1 MRLINPI
8 KISYKNLTAAKF
20 RSFLTILGI
29 IIGVG
34 SVILIMAIGQSAQEL
49 ILDQVKG
56 IGTNLIGVIP
66 GASSDENSPPPAVMG
81 ISITTFTYDDLEAL
95 RNGKNVPEVIDGCGY
110 VVGSDTAK
118 YNGQDKAVSFTGTT
132 SSYINVETA
141 EVEKGRFFSKD
152 EETNLSKIAV
162 VGSKLSED
170 FFGNE
175 DPLGKTIKLKDQNF
189 TVVGVFKKR
198 GSSAFG
204 TSSQDDSIFV
214 PLKTGQKILLG
225 VNHLSFARL
234 KVKNPSL
241 IPSAIANTKITL
253 RERHKIKDPSK
264 DDFSVRDQAS
274 ALETITNITNIL
286 RYFLLAIGT
295 VSLIVGGVGIM
306 NVMLIAVNQRV
317 REVGLRKAVGARNLE
332 IITQFLLESAT
343 ISSLGGIIGIIL
355 GVLLSFLASII
366 IQSLNYYWP
375 FIISIPSV
383 FVAFGVSVLIGIL
396 FGIYPARKASRI
408 SPMEA
413 LRYE

>member
-1 MRLINPI
+1 M
-8 KISYKNLTAAKF
+8 
-20 RSFLTILGI
+20 LGI

-66 GASSDENSPPPAVMG
+66 GASSGENSPPPAAMG

-95 RNGKNVPEVIDGCGY
+95 RNTRNVPEVEDAAGY
-110 VVGSDTAK
+110 VIGSDTVA
-118 YNGQDKAVSFTGTT
+118 YNGTKKSISFNGVTA
-132 SSYINVETA
+132 SYINVETA
-141 EVEKGRFFSKD
+141 EVEKGRFFSKE

-162 VGSKLSED
+162 VGSKMAED
-170 FFGNE
+170 FFGNV
-175 DPLGKTIKLKDQNF
+175 DPLGKTIKIKDQNF
-189 TVVGVFKKR
+189 NVIGVFKKR
-198 GSSAFG
+198 GTSSFG
-204 TSSQDDSIFV
+204 MSSQDDTVFV

-225 VNHLSFARL
+225 TNYLSYARL
-234 KVKNPSL
+234 KVRSPDL
-241 IPSAIANTKITL
+241 IPSAIANTKTTL
-253 RERHKIKDPSK
+253 RERHNIKDPAK
-264 DDFSVRDQAS
+264 DDFSVRDQAA
-274 ALETITNITNIL
+274 ALETVTNITDIL

-317 REVGLRKAVGARNLE
+317 REVGLRKAVGARNGE
-332 IITQFLLESAT
+332 IISQFLIESAT

-355 GVLLSFLASII
+355 GIFLAFIASII
-366 IQSLNYYWP
+366 IQALNYHWP
-375 FIISIPSV
+375 FIVSVPSI

>member
-1 MRLINPI
+1 MKIINPI
-8 KISYKNLTAAKF
+8 KISYKNLTAAKL
-20 RSFLTILGI
+20 RSFLTMLGI

-66 GASSDENSPPPAVMG
+66 GASSDDKSPPAAAMG

-95 RNGKNVPEVIDGCGY
+95 LNSRNVPEVEAGAGY
-110 VVGSDTAK
+110 IIGSDTVS
-118 YNGQDKAVSFTGTT
+118 YGGLDKALSFTGTT
-132 SSYINVETA
+132 ASYINVETA
-141 EVEKGRFFSKD
+141 EVEKGRFFTKD
-152 EETNLSKIAV
+152 EENNLSKLV
-162 VGSKLSED
+162 VLGSKTAED
-170 FFGNE
+170 LFGSD
-175 DPLGKTIKLKDQNF
+175 DPLGKTIKIKEQNF
-189 TVVGVFKKR
+189 NVIGVFKKR
-198 GSSAFG
+198 GSSSFG
-204 TSSQDDSIFV
+204 LAGQDDSVFV

-225 VNHLSFARL
+225 INYLSFARL
-234 KVKNPSL
+234 KVRSPEL
-241 IPSAIANTKITL
+241 IPAAIANTKITL
-253 RERHKIKDPSK
+253 RERHHIKDPAK

-274 ALETITNITNIL
+274 ALEMITNITNIL

-317 REVGLRKAVGARNLE
+317 REVGLRKAVGARNSE
-332 IITQFLLESAT
+332 IISQFLIESAT
-343 ISSLGGIIGIIL
+343 ISSLGGIIGIIMGIFL
-355 GVLLSFLASII
+355 AFLASII
-366 IQSLNYYWP
+366 IQALGYFWP
-375 FIISIPSV
+375 LIISPSSI
-383 FVAFGVSVLIGIL
+383 FIAFGVSALIGIL

>member
-1 MRLINPI
+1 MKLINPV

-20 RSFLTILGI
+20 RSFLTMLGI

-66 GASSDENSPPPAVMG
+66 GASSDENSPPPAAMG

-95 RNGKNVPEVIDGCGY
+95 LNPRNVPEVIDGAGY
-110 VVGSDTAK
+110 VLGSETVT
-118 YNGQDKAVSFTGTT
+118 YNGIDKSLSFIGTT
-132 SSYINVETA
+132 ASYISVETA
-141 EVEKGRFFSKD
+141 EMERGRFFTK
-152 EETNLSKIAV
+152 EEEKNLSKLAV
-162 VGSKLSED
+162 VGSKVAEEY
-170 FFGNE
+170 FGND
-175 DPLGKTIKLKDQNF
+175 DPLGKSIKIKDQNF
-189 TVVGVFKKR
+189 NVIGVFKER

-204 TSSQDDSIFV
+204 ISNQDESVYV
-214 PLKTGQKILLG
+214 PLKTGQKTLLG
-225 VNHLSFARL
+225 INYLSFGRL
-234 KVKNPSL
+234 KVRSPEL

-253 RERHKIKDPSK
+253 RERHRIKDPSK

-295 VSLIVGGVGIM
+295 VSLAVGGVGIM

-317 REVGLRKAVGARNLE
+317 REVGLRKAVGARNSE
-332 IITQFLLESAT
+332 IILQFLIESAT

-355 GVLLSFLASII
+355 GVFLAFIASVV
-366 IQSLNYYWP
+366 IQALDYFWP
-375 FIISIPSV
+375 FIISIPSIL
-383 FVAFGVSVLIGIL
+383 VAFGVSFFIGII
-396 FGIYPARKASRI
+396 FGIYPARKASKV

>member
-1 MRLINPI
+1 MKLLNPI

-20 RSFLTILGI
+20 RSFLTMLGI

-66 GASSDENSPPPAVMG
+66 GASSGENSPPPAAMG
-81 ISITTFTYDDLEAL
+81 ISITTLTYDDLEAL
-95 RNGKNVPEVIDGCGY
+95 RNSRNVPEVVDGAGY
-110 VVGSDTAK
+110 VLGSDTVS
-118 YNGQDKAVSFTGTT
+118 YNGIDKALSFMGTT
-132 SSYINVETA
+132 ASYINVETA
-141 EVEKGRFFSKD
+141 EVEKGRFFTK
-152 EETNLSKIAV
+152 EEEANLSKIAV
-162 VGSKLSED
+162 IGSQVAED
-170 FFGNE
+170 LFGN
-175 DPLGKTIKLKDQNF
+175 DNPLGKTIKIKEQNF
-189 TVVGVFKKR
+189 NVIGVFKDR

-204 TSSQDDSIFV
+204 IGSQDDSVFV

-225 VNHLSFARL
+225 INYLSFARL
-234 KVKNPSL
+234 KVKNPEL
-241 IPSAIANTKITL
+241 IPAAIANAKTTL
-253 RERHKIKDPSK
+253 RERHHIKDIAK

-317 REVGLRKAVGARNLE
+317 REVGLRKAIGARNKE
-332 IITQFLLESAT
+332 IISQFLIESAT
-343 ISSLGGIIGIIL
+343 ISSLGGIIGIII
-355 GVLLSFLASII
+355 GVLLAFLASII
-366 IQSLNYYWP
+366 IQALNYYWP
-375 FIISIPSV
+375 MIISLPSI
-383 FVAFGVSVLIGIL
+383 FVAFGVSVLIGII
-396 FGIYPARKASRI
+396 FGIYPARKASKI

>member
-1 MRLINPI
+1 MKLINPI

-20 RSFLTILGI
+20 RSFLTMLGI

-66 GASSDENSPPPAVMG
+66 GASSSEKSPPAAAMG

-95 RNGKNVPEVIDGCGY
+95 INPRNVPEVEDGTGY
-110 VVGSDTAK
+110 VVGSETVS
-118 YNGQDKAVSFTGTT
+118 YNGLDKALSFTGTT
-132 SSYINVETA
+132 ASYINVETA
-141 EVEKGRFFSKD
+141 EVENGRFFTKE
-152 EETNLSKIAV
+152 EETNLSKVAV
-162 VGSKLSED
+162 VGSKMAAD
-170 FFGNE
+170 FFGN
-175 DPLGKTIKLKDQNF
+175 DNPVGKTIKIKDQNF
-189 TVVGVFKKR
+189 NVIGVFKER

-204 TSSQDDSIFV
+204 LAGQDNSVFV
-214 PLKTGQKILLG
+214 PVKTGQKILLG
-225 VNHLSFARL
+225 INYLAYARL
-234 KVKNPSL
+234 KVKSPDL
-241 IPSAIANTKITL
+241 IPSAIANTKTTL

-295 VSLIVGGVGIM
+295 ISLIVGGVGIM

-317 REVGLRKAVGARNLE
+317 REVGLRKAVGARNSE
-332 IITQFLLESAT
+332 IISQFLIESAT
-343 ISSLGGIIGIIL
+343 ISSLGGIVGIIL
-355 GVLLSFLASII
+355 GILLALLASVI
-366 IQSLNYYWP
+366 IQALNYHWP
-375 FIISIPSV
+375 FIISIPSIS
-383 FVAFGVSVLIGIL
+383 VAFGVSAFIGII

>member
-1 MRLINPI
+1 MKLLNPI
-8 KISYKNLTAAKF
+8 KISYKNLTAAKL
-20 RSFLTILGI
+20 RSFLTMLGI

-49 ILDQVKG
+49 ILDQIKG

-66 GASSDENSPPPAVMG
+66 GASSSENSPPPAVMG
-81 ISITTFTYDDLEAL
+81 VSTTTFTYDDLEAL
-95 RNGKNVPEVIDGCGY
+95 RSGRNIPEVVAGAGY
-110 VVGSDTAK
+110 VIGSETVS
-118 YNGQDKAVSFTGTT
+118 YNGQDEEFSFMGTT
-132 SSYINVETA
+132 ASYMEVETA
-141 EVEKGRFFSKD
+141 ELEKGRFFTS
-152 EETNLSKIAV
+152 EEEINLSKTV
-162 VGSKLSED
+162 VLGSQMAKD
-170 FFGNE
+170 FFGND
-175 DPLGKTIKLKDQNF
+175 DPLGKTIKIKEQNF
-189 TVVGVFKKR
+189 NVVGVFKER

-204 TSSQDDSIFV
+204 LGSQDDSVFV

-225 VNHLSFARL
+225 INYLTFARL
-234 KVKNPSL
+234 KVRSPEL

-253 RERHKIKDPSK
+253 RERHGIKDPAK

-274 ALETITNITNIL
+274 ALEMITNITDIL

-317 REVGLRKAVGARNLE
+317 REVGLRKAVGARNSE
-332 IITQFLLESAT
+332 IISQFLIESAT

-355 GVLLSFLASII
+355 GVLLAFLASII
-366 IQSLNYYWP
+366 IKALDYFWP
-375 FIISIPSV
+375 LIISPASV
-383 FVAFGVSVLIGIL
+383 FIAFGVSALIGIV